1 MADNEN
7 NTGSIQTVHG
17 LSVEQSLL
25 GAVNAAAG
33 QEPDEE
39 YETIPVDEL
48 ERVKLGRQGENETQ
62 TVVIDCNDWL
72 VQLQGCTFM
81 IVAMRPGERE
91 LYVPD
96 VTVQNGVVTWP
107 ITAQDTACAGAGRA
121 EIRAL
126 KGDAVK
132 KSQLFKTWIEP
143 ALDGN
148 INGVPT
154 TPPNWVKGTLENLER
169 ANALMGDALA
179 AANTANEAAEN
190 LDDEVAAAKTDAL
203 QAIAAAKTD
212 AQEAASDSFNDI
224 EFARQGAVNA
234 IDAAQAAAVA
244 DAAEAMNTAKD
255 DAVAAGEAA
264 LEAAKVAKLE
274 EIAEAKTNAEQIA
287 AAAVEIAEDANA
299 NAVQALEK
307 ATNAENDS
315 ATYATD
321 IDELKSGMQR
331 YNLESGSY
339 FGGVFLDEDTNTLY
353 FTDKNG
359 RVIAE
364 VENIGRG
371 GGGGGGGDDSGSNSK
386 IHMDNISGWQ
396 SKTLARKKDE
406 AVPSCPVTLQWSSI
420 ENELPTGNGTLR
432 VMVNDK
438 TEAMLEVQQG
448 TVVVDVAGY
457 LKTGSNMLDF
467 TVYDIYGKNR
477 TCRCSV
483 DVKEMY
489 LESTHDNTQPQKGA
503 FAFAY
508 TPFGSVRKLVHFEMD
523 GTELGTVETSVNG
536 HQQSYTIPKQ
546 THGAHVLRVWF
557 EAEINGQ
564 TVLSNTLYYEII
576 CIDPLSTAPIIVS
589 NFDRFTVSQYETLTI
604 EYNVYDPMRLEAPV
618 TIDVDGTQ
626 VASLTASRETQTF
639 TYRVSRAGAL
649 AIAIKSGE
657 TTKTLDLTVTES
669 DVHPEAV
676 TDQLS
681 LYLDAAGRSNSET
694 NPAVWEYGSGASKIA
709 ATFTGYNWTRD
720 GWLLDE
726 NALTC
731 LRTMGG
737 GKVTIPALVYGRD
750 FRSSGKTIEIEF
762 KSHNV
767 LDYDSPI
774 ISCMSGN
781 RGFEIYADHAVFKSA
796 RAEVSTRFAT
806 DKRIRLTLAVEPQN
820 DYRLVYLYIDG
831 IYQSISQY
839 STTDS
844 FQQAEPVGITVGD
857 NARCGVDLYNVRVY
871 DRYLTGDEVL
881 MNYIA
886 DRQDAFEMLELY
898 QRNDIYE
905 NGQIAISRLP
915 KDLPYAVL
923 TGPESPQYKG
933 DKKTVSM
940 VYDEPANSAR
950 HLVAQG
956 VVVNVQ
962 GTSSQYYAVKNL
974 KITFKEG
981 ATVNGRLVM
990 GFTIRDGSIMVDTF
1004 TLKADVAS
1012 SESANNIVLA
1022 KLFDDLSQELG
1033 ILTPPQKKN
1042 RAVRQGMDGFP
1053 CAVFWDYG
1061 DGPVFI
1067 GKYNFNNDKG
1077 TPETFGFADGDE
1089 VWDVRNFDSQLSK
1102 FRTNVFGDSWTD
1114 DYESIFPEDYFDSTR
1129 LQAMTD
1135 FIYGTWQ
1142 ENASGNAL
1150 PEAVTY
1156 DGVSYDHDTAAYR
1169 LAKFKA
1175 EYGDWYDLDNAAF
1188 FYVFT
1193 LVMLLADNR
1202 QKNEHLAWYDEIKRW
1217 WELPYDFDTALGTDN
1232 LGRLTFEYWMEDID
1246 QVGGKNIFNG
1256 QDNVKWQ
1263 NFRQAFWAR
1272 CCATYQRMRSTGKF
1286 SAEYIAT
1293 LIDVWQGSWPE
1304 AMWNEDGEYKYTN
1317 PLRRDGITTYLSMA
1331 LGSKKGQRYDFLV
1344 WRFAYCDSLFDA
1356 GDALQTIMF
1365 RPYFH
1370 ITEAQRASG
1379 DYDVTVELYKK
1390 GYVKLLWD
1398 DTATGERLVGN
1409 TLTCQCENPYTDAN
1423 QAVCNLHSAKMIK
1436 DIRGLEKLNVQ
1447 YFDGSK
1453 AENLQAIRLGSQ
1465 EEGYVNEMT
1474 TEVSA
1479 GANRKLTLVELTGCV
1494 NFGTGDQ
1501 KVLTLTQC
1509 PNLEKVYATRTALQG
1524 VDLPN
1529 GGVLNTL
1536 KLPATTSS
1544 LVIRNQPRLTDANLT
1559 LAGWDNIDQLWL
1571 ENMSGLDTK
1580 AIFNRVPVGTA
1591 VRITGFTW
1599 EVTGAA
1605 EIDTIMDRLD
1615 TMRGISIN
1623 GQGQSEEVDDAQMS
1637 GTIHASALRGDDI
1650 ARWKERY
1657 PTINVTA
1664 DHTSSTKTF
1673 KSWDGST
1680 TVGTVEYADGRPVT
1694 ALPSVPARAQ
1704 TAQYT
1709 FTAVG
1714 WNTAEDAQTA
1724 NFDASTVNDSD
1735 LTLYAAYS
1743 RTVRSYTV
1751 TWANDDN
1758 SPLDE
1763 ETYEYGH
1770 KPSYKKGTPVSAV
1783 DSSRPFVSWTP
1794 TIVDVT
1800 GPATY
1805 KASYIPIYT
1814 ATFVRAAED
1823 GGGTLGTKNYQDG
1836 QTVTDDGITTPT
1848 STREGYT
1855 FNGWTPDLGV
1865 IHANTTYTAKF
1876 KAPSDAPTA
1885 TTADGAYGVE
1895 WDYNASATTLTRKGL
1910 AASFSNP
1917 TPATAVDGSGSS
1929 PFDTIAPWKDM
1940 KRFNVVNGT
1949 LVPDTDAGF
1958 DEAANDTVVY
1968 IPEFYYTAY
1977 KDTTNKKWLWAISP
1991 TALEGY
1997 KKHPGSGCYV
2007 GRFHTGGD
2015 SSAVY
2020 AKGGVTPLVST
2031 TRANFRTYSKAKGN
2045 GWHQIDLATW
2055 SAIQLLYLVEFANWH
2070 SQDQLGTGQ
2079 NTGSIKATGAT
2090 TGAAYHTL
2098 KRSGASNM
2106 YRWIE
2111 NPFSNVLTW
2120 VDGFVANNRA
2130 AYISTDMASYG
2141 ESTSG
2146 MEAAGITLPSSE
2158 MITGLGYSEKC
2169 AWAFI
2174 PDTASGGSATTYV
2187 TDRVDSNAGVR
2198 LVAVGGDYGSSGHC
2212 GVFYFG
2218 AFWSVTEALGSL
2230 GSRLLYKP

>member
-1 MADNEN
+1 MADN
-7 NTGSIQTVHG
+7 IV
-17 LSVEQSLL
+17 L
-25 GAVNAAAG
+25 

-39 YETIPVDEL
+39 YSAIPVDEL
-48 ERVKLGRQGENETQ
+48 ERVKLGRQGENDTQ

-72 VQLQGCTFM
+72 VALQGCTFM

-154 TPPNWVKGTLENLER
+154 TPPNWVKGTLENLEQ
-169 ANALMGDALA
+169 ANALMADAIASANQANA
-179 AANTANEAAEN
+179 AAEA
-190 LDDEVAAAKTDAL
+190 LDDDVAAAKTDAL
-203 QAIAAAKTD
+203 DAIAAAKAD
-212 AQEAASDSFNDI
+212 AQAQAEQSVTDIGDATTAAQ
-224 EFARQGAVNA
+224 AA
-234 IDAAQAAAVA
+234 IAAAQAAAVA
-244 DAAEAMNTAKD
+244 DASEAMD
-255 DAVAAGEAA
+255 DQKEAA
-264 LEAAKVAKLE
+264 LEAAAAAMEATKEVKVAEIE
-274 EIAEAKTNAEQIA
+274 EVSTNAEQIA
-287 AAAVEIAEDANA
+287 AAAVEIAETANG
-299 NAVQALEK
+299 NAVLALEK

-321 IDELKSGMQR
+321 IDELKTGLQQ

-339 FGGVFLDEDTNTLY
+339 FGGVFHDEDTNTLY

-371 GGGGGGGDDSGSNSK
+371 GGGGGGGGDDSGSNSK
-386 IHMDNISGWQ
+386 ITMTNISGWQ
-396 SKTLARKKDE
+396 SMTLARKKDE
-406 AVPSCPVTLQWSSI
+406 AVPSCPVTLRWSSI

-432 VMVNDK
+432 VMVNNK

-448 TVVVDVAGY
+448 DVTVDVAQWLG
-457 LKTGSNMLDF
+457 TGSYMLDF

-477 TCRCSV
+477 TARCTV

-489 LESTHDNTQPQKGA
+489 IESTHDATQPQKGA

-508 TPFGSVRKLVHFEMD
+508 TPHGSVRKMVHFEV
-523 GTELGTVETSVNG
+523 GGVEIGTVETSVNG

-546 THGAHVLRVWF
+546 THGAHVLRAWF

-564 TVLSNTLYYEII
+564 TVTSNVLYYEII
-576 CIDPLSTAPIIVS
+576 CIDPLSNAPIIVS
-589 NFDRFTVSQYETLTI
+589 NFDRTTVSQYETLAI
-604 EYNVYDPMRLEAPV
+604 EYNVYDPARLEAPV
-618 TIDVDGTQ
+618 TIEVDGVQ
-626 VASLTASRETQTF
+626 VLSATVSRETQTF
-639 TYRVSRAGAL
+639 TYRVSRAGNL
-649 AIAIKSGE
+649 SIAIKSGE
-657 TTKTLDLTVTES
+657 TTKTLALTATES

-681 LYLDAAGRSNSET
+681 LHLDAAGRSNSE
-694 NPAVWEYGSGASKIA
+694 NDPAVWEYGSGSGKIS
-709 ATFTGYNWTRD
+709 ATFAGYNWTRD

-737 GKVTIPALVYGRD
+737 GKAVIPAQIYARD
-750 FRSSGKTIEIEF
+750 FRSTGKTIEIEF

-767 LDYDSPI
+767 LEYDSPI

-806 DKRIRLTLAVEPQN
+806 DKRIRLTLTVQRQS

-831 IYQSISQY
+831 VYQSVSQY

-844 FQQAEPVGITVGD
+844 FQQADPVGITIGD
-857 NARCGVDLYNVRVY
+857 NARCGVDTYNLRVY

-886 DRQDAFEMLELY
+886 DRQDAFEMLQLY

-915 KDLPYAVL
+915 KDLPYVVL

-950 HLVAQG
+950 HLTATG

-974 KITFKEG
+974 KITFKNG
-981 ATVNGRLVM
+981 ATVNGRLVI
-990 GFTIRDGSIMVDTF
+990 GFTIRDGSVMVDTF

-1022 KLFDDLSQELG
+1022 ILFDRLSRELG
-1033 ILTPPQKKN
+1033 ILTPPQVN
-1042 RAVRQGMDGFP
+1042 NTAIRQGMDGFP
-1053 CAVFWDYG
+1053 CAVFWDFG

-1077 TPETFGFADGDE
+1077 TPDVFGFTEGDQ

-1102 FRTNVFGDSWTD
+1102 FRTNVFGDSWTN
-1114 DYESIFPEDYFDSTR
+1114 DYESIYPEDYFDSTL

-1142 ENASGNAL
+1142 ENASGDAL
-1150 PEAVTY
+1150 AESVTY
-1156 DGVSYDHDTAAYR
+1156 DGTTYTHDTAEYR

-1175 EYGDWYDLDNAAF
+1175 EYGNWYDLDNAAF

-1193 LVMLLADNR
+1193 LVLLLADNR
-1202 QKNEHLAWYDEIKRW
+1202 QKNEHLAWWHETQKW

-1232 LGRLTFEYWMEDID
+1232 LGRLAFEYWMEDID
-1246 QVGGKNIFNG
+1246 QVGGKNVYNG
-1256 QDNVKWQ
+1256 QDNVKWV
-1263 NFRQAFWAR
+1263 NFRQAFWDR
-1272 CCATYQRMRSTGKF
+1272 CCTTYQRMRSTGMF
-1286 SAEYIAT
+1286 SAEYINA
-1293 LIDVWQGSWPE
+1293 LIDVWQGNWPE

-1317 PLRRDGITTYLSMA
+1317 PLRTDGITTYLSMA
-1331 LGSKKGQRYDFLV
+1331 LGNKQGHRTDFLT
-1344 WRFAYCDSLFDA
+1344 WRFPYCDSLFDA

-1365 RPYFH
+1365 RPYYH

-1398 DTATGERLVGN
+1398 DTATGGRLVGD
-1409 TLTCQCENPYTDAN
+1409 TLTYQCENPYTDAN

-1436 DIRGLEKLNVQ
+1436 DIFGLEKLNVQ

-1465 EEGYVNEMT
+1465 EAGYRNEMT

-1479 GANRKLTLVELTGCV
+1479 GANKKLTLVELTGCV
-1494 NFGTGDQ
+1494 NFGTDTQ

-1509 PNLEKVYATRTALQG
+1509 PNLQKVYATGTALQG

-1529 GGVLNTL
+1529 GGVLDVL

-1544 LVIRNQPRLTDANLT
+1544 LVIRNQPRLTDANLV
-1559 LAGWDNIDQLWL
+1559 LEGWDNIDQLWL
-1571 ENMSGLDTK
+1571 ENMTGLDSK
-1580 AIFNRVPVGTA
+1580 AILNRVPTGTA
-1591 VRITGFTW
+1591 VRITGFYW
-1599 EVTGAA
+1599 EAANAA
-1605 EIDTIMDRLD
+1605 EIDALMDKLD
-1615 TMRGISIN
+1615 TMRGIEIN
-1623 GQGQSEEVDDAQMS
+1623 GQGQGEEVDDAQVS
-1637 GTIHASALRGDDI
+1637 GTIHADSLRGDDI

-1680 TVGTVEYADGRPVT
+1680 TIGTVEYSDGRPNGP
-1694 ALPSVPARAQ
+1694 LPSVPARTQ
-1704 TAQYT
+1704 TDQHT
-1709 FTAVG
+1709 FAAVG
-1714 WNTAEDAQTA
+1714 WNTAQDAQTA
-1724 NFDASTVNDSD
+1724 NFDASTVSDSD

-1743 RTVRSYTV
+1743 RTVRSYTINWV
-1751 TWANDDN
+1751 NDDN
-1758 SPLDE
+1758 SALAT
-1763 ETYEYGH
+1763 ETYNYGDQ
-1770 KPSYKKGTPVSAV
+1770 PSYKGGTPVSKT
-1783 DSSRPFVSWTP
+1783 DSSKPFQGWSP
-1794 TIVDVT
+1794 TITTVT
-1800 GPATY
+1800 GPQTY
-1805 KASYIPIYT
+1805 KASYIPVYT
-1814 ATFVRAAED
+1814 ATFVTAAED
-1823 GGGTLGTKNYQDG
+1823 GGQTLGTKQYQDG
-1836 QTVTDDGITTPT
+1836 QTVTADGITTPT
-1848 STREGYT
+1848 TTREGYK
-1855 FNGWTPDLGV
+1855 FKDWSPALGV
-1865 IHANTTYTAKF
+1865 IHANTTYTAVF
-1876 KAPSDAPTA
+1876 EASGTVWTDPTFDVTGTYA
-1885 TTADGAYGVE
+1885 AQ
-1895 WDYNASATTLTRKGL
+1895 WDYSQNKTGLARGGL
-1910 AASFSNP
+1910 AASFADP
-1917 TPATAVDGSGSS
+1917 VPATSVSGSGSS
-1929 PFDTIAPWKDM
+1929 PFDTVAPWKDM
-1940 KRFNVVNGT
+1940 KRYNVVNGS
-1949 LVPDTDAGF
+1949 LVPDTDASF
-1958 DEAANDTVVY
+1958 DETNNDTVVY
-1968 IPEFYYTAY
+1968 IPEFYYKAEKNT
-1977 KDTTNKKWLWAISP
+1977 DNTRWTWAISP
-1991 TALEGY
+1991 TAKTGY
-1997 KKHPGSGCYV
+1997 EKHPGSGVYV
-2007 GRFHTGGD
+2007 GRFHTSGS

-2020 AKGGVTPLVST
+2020 SKSGVAPLGNV
-2031 TRANFRTYSKAKGN
+2031 TRANFRTYSAAKGT
-2045 GWHQIDLATW
+2045 GWRQMDLKVW
-2055 SAIQLLYLVEFANWH
+2055 SAIQMLYLVEFANFH
-2070 SQDQLGTGQ
+2070 AQDVLGTGH
-2079 NTGSIKATGAT
+2079 NTGSVTNTGGTTGAT
-2090 TGAAYHTL
+2090 YHTI
-2098 KRSGASNM
+2098 KRSGATNA

-2111 NPFSNVLTW
+2111 NPFSNMLTW
-2120 VDGFVANNRA
+2120 VDGYVASSRA
-2130 AYISTDMASYG
+2130 SYISTDPASYG

-2146 MEAAGITLPSSE
+2146 MEAAGITLPSSGY
-2158 MITGLGYSEKC
+2158 ITGLGYSDKC
-2169 AWAFI
+2169 PWAFI
-2174 PDTASGGSATTYV
+2174 PDTASSGSETTYIPDYV
-2187 TDRVDSNAGVR
+2187 YSYSSGVR
-2198 LVAVGGDYGSSGHC
+2198 VLYCGGYYSAYGATVLSTSARTTRRPARTRTSAPVSFTIPEGDW
-2212 GVFYFG
+2212 GPQPPGTYQG
-2218 AFWSVTEALGSL
+2218 YAA
-2230 GSRLLYKP
+2230 